1 MSQIPTFEEIRSA
14 ILRDL
19 VSLQPTADTNSD
31 SDNYIRASVLASC
44 AVGQYAHQA
53 WVLRQFFPDTADT
66 AYLERH
72 CNLRGIRRK
81 NPTYASGTV
90 IASGIAGSVIAAG
103 AQIKCG
109 DLFYTTQSVAVIDA
123 AGAVTVDIIA
133 ASAGAAYNQAGQ
145 SAQFMA
151 APSGVS
157 TDLTLIEAVGGTDK
171 ETDTAL
177 LARLLELL
185 RRPAAGGNK
194 YDYKNW
200 ALSVDGVSSAYV
212 YPLRRG
218 LGTVDIVITSAG
230 NVPSDEIVA
239 AAQDYIDS
247 VRPVTAK
254 NSLVIK
260 PDVVHVDV
268 SASVKLS
275 NTTLDSASADIKS
288 ALKEYFAAIQ
298 PGDAVIVSQ
307 LEAVISEV
315 SGVTDRKLT
324 APLNNIE
331 ADTTDSVQWFMLGN
345 VMIETM

>member
-1 MSQIPTFEEIRSA
+1 M
-14 ILRDL
+14 RDL
-19 VSLQPTADTNSD
+19 VSLQPNADTSTD

-81 NPTYASGTV
+81 NATYASGTAT
-90 IASGIAGSVIAAG
+90 ASGVAGSVITAG
-103 AQIKCG
+103 AQIKSG
-109 DLFYTTQSVAVIDA
+109 DVFYTTQTDA
-123 AGAVTVDIIA
+123 TMDATGTATVDIIA
-133 ASAGAAYNQAGQ
+133 TAAGAVYNQTNQ

-151 APSGVS
+151 APNGVA
-157 TDLTLIEAVGGTDK
+157 TDLILIESVGGTDQ
-171 ETDTAL
+171 ETDAAL
-177 LARLLELL
+177 LSRLLELL

-239 AAQDYIDS
+239 ATQAYIDS

-260 PDVVHVDV
+260 PDVTLVNIH
-268 SASVKLS
+268 AAVKLS
-275 NTTLDSASADIKS
+275 GTTLASATADIQA
-288 ALKEYFAAIQ
+288 ALQEYFSAIQ
-298 PGDAVIVSQ
+298 PGDGIIASQ
-307 LEAVISEV
+307 LEAVISDV
-315 SGVTDRKLT
+315 SGVIDRNMTVPAGNMDADMESK
-324 APLNNIE
+324 IE
-331 ADTTDSVQWFMLGN
+331 WFMLGD
-345 VMIETM
+345 VDIDIEAMS